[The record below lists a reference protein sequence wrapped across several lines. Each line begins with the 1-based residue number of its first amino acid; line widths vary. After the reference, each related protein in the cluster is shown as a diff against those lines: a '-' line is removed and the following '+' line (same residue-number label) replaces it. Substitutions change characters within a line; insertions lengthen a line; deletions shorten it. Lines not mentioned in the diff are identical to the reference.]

1 MKLKGQRRLA
11 ASVLHIGVNR
21 VWIDHDRAEDIE
33 AAITRQEIR
42 KLVKEGAIRASPLKS
57 VSRGR
62 SREKAHKKRRG
73 RRKGPGTRKGA
84 KYSVVSRKTR
94 WIQRIRA
101 IRKRLRSLKERR
113 VITVSTYRTLY
124 RKAKG
129 GEFKSNAEIEKYIT
143 DNNLR
148 RRVFG

>member
-1 MKLKGQRRLA
+1 LA
-11 ASVLHIGVNR
+11 ASVLNIGVNR
-21 VWIDHDRAEDIE
+21 VWIDQDRAEDIE

-62 SREKAHKKRRG
+62 AREKAHKKRRG

-94 WIQRIRA
+94 WMQRIRA